1 MDDKQ
6 RLAEI
11 IRAKRTVE
19 ELNIPPALLTDIIYR
34 MLYAEGDVSLQR
46 IVEVIK
52 VSQQIIDDMLT
63 WMKNEHLIEVAKA
76 GAFGSLTYT
85 YRLTDVG
92 RDRALNALDR
102 SQYIGPAPVPI
113 TEYNEAIEI
122 QTRNA
127 STHKVTPM
135 RIQQALAQLILPERF
150 DRRIGPA
157 VIAGT
162 SLFLYGPP
170 GNGKTTITQTVGML
184 LAGTEPI
191 RLPYAAT
198 VSGELINIYDPLVH
212 TLVDKPVDVD
222 SSQLRSTDDRW
233 GLFRRPSV
241 MVGGELTMD
250 SLDLRFEP
258 IAKFYEAPLQMKANG
273 GMFLIDDFGRQRI
286 HPDQLLNRWIVPL
299 ESRIDFFRLSSGQTF
314 EIPFRQLI
322 VFSTNL
328 DPADLVDDAF
338 LRRIQIKVEVAR
350 PDEKM
355 FYQIFLRMCKQL
367 NLKFDREVFVHL
379 IETWFRK
386 PSRPMQAV
394 HPRDILNGLI
404 SICDYEGTPP
414 VLSAEL
420 VDEACRSYFVDNYG
434 N

>member
-11 IRAKRTVE
+11 IGAKRTVE
-19 ELNIPPALLTDIIYR
+19 DLKIPAALLTDIIYR

-46 IVEVIK
+46 FVEVIK

-63 WMKNEHLIEVAKA
+63 WMKNEHLVEVAKA
-76 GAFGSLTYT
+76 GAFGSLSYT

-113 TEYNEAIEI
+113 EEYNEAIRI
-122 QTRNA
+122 QTRDA
-127 STHKVTPM
+127 STRKVTPM
-135 RIQQALAQLILPERF
+135 RIQQALAQMILPERF

-157 VIAGT
+157 VIAGS

-170 GNGKTTITQTVGML
+170 GNGKTTIAQTVGML

-191 RLPYAAT
+191 RLPYATT
-198 VSGELINIYDPLVH
+198 VSGELINIHDPLVH
-212 TLVDKPVDVD
+212 TAVEQPVDVD
-222 SSQLRSTDDRW
+222 SSQLRTIDDRW
-233 GLFRRPSV
+233 GLFKRPTV

-258 IAKFYEAPLQMKANG
+258 VARFYEAPLQMKANG

-367 NLKFDREVFVHL
+367 NLKFNRDVFVHL
-379 IETWFRK
+379 IENWFRK
-386 PSRPMQAV
+386 PARPMQSV

-414 VLSAEL
+414 VLSSEL

-434 N
+434 G